1 MSRLLCAAALV
12 TLASC
17 SRPEASSVAAK
28 SPDIA
33 TVRVA
38 KADVENLAHHIVL
51 TAEFRPYQEVDVM
64 AKVAGYIREIKVDAG
79 DRVREGQLLA
89 TLEIP
94 EMADDQRRA
103 QAAIDRSQAEVAR
116 AQDEL
121 KRVQETQNIAH
132 VTSERLIG
140 VSKQRPG
147 LIAQQELDDAKS
159 RDLSA
164 QAQVAA
170 ARSSLTAAEQQV
182 RVNSSDLER
191 VKTMFE
197 YTRVTA
203 PFAGVITKRYADKG
217 SMIQAGTASNT
228 QASPVVRLSEN
239 SLLRLILPVPES
251 AVSTVHIGQRVE
263 VAVPT
268 MKRTFPGKVAR
279 FSDKLAAATRT
290 MDTEVDVQ
298 NSDLLLIPGMYA
310 EVHLTME
317 HRENVVAIP
326 VTAVEMGPGE
336 SAARRV
342 FVITPENRVEIR
354 TIEAGIE
361 TADKVEVK
369 SGVHEGEMVVTGSRA
384 GLTAGQEV
392 RPKLQ

>member
-1 MSRLLCAAALV
+1 MLSRLTGGCGDCVCLWKHALPPLPTVFPEHRWAVTLVVVISRLLCAAALV
-12 TLASC
+12 ILASC

-28 SPDIA
+28 SPDVA

-38 KADVENLAHHIVL
+38 KADVENLAHDIVL

-147 LIAQQELDDAKS
+147 LIAQQELDDVKS

-170 ARSSLTAAEQQV
+170 ARSSLIAAEQQV

-263 VAVPT
+263 VAGPDDE
-268 MKRTFPGKVAR
+268 AY
-279 FSDKLAAATRT
+279 FSG
-290 MDTEVDVQ
+290 Q
-298 NSDLLLIPGMYA
+298 
-310 EVHLTME
+310 
-317 HRENVVAIP
+317 
-326 VTAVEMGPGE
+326 
-336 SAARRV
+336 
-342 FVITPENRVEIR
+342 
-354 TIEAGIE
+354 
-361 TADKVEVK
+361 
-369 SGVHEGEMVVTGSRA
+369 SRA
-384 GLTAGQEV
+384 IFRQAGGGDAHHGH
-392 RPKLQ
+392 RSGCRRIPTCC